1 MAFPVF
7 LLLLVLG
14 TGEGLG
20 VRGSRGGTG
29 AGGAEREP
37 FQRGDMGIPEPVAS

>member
-7 LLLLVLG
+7 LLLLLVLG

-20 VRGSRGGTG
+20 ISRGGT
-29 AGGAEREP
+29 GAEREP
-37 FQRGDMGIPEPVAS
+37 FQSGDMGIPEPVAS